1 MLEEVT
7 KSSFNAVIKQVTV
20 KDTVT
25 IQLVLD
31 PEYIAEMPTIAKMAN
46 RIVMVGIEDAQQE
59 IPLYE

>member
-1 MLEEVT
+1 M
-7 KSSFNAVIKQVTV
+7 KSSFNATIKQVTV

-59 IPLYE
+59 IPFDE

>member
-1 MLEEVT
+1 ME
-7 KSSFNAVIKQVTV
+7 SSFNATIKQVTV

-46 RIVMVGIEDAQQE
+46 RIVMVGIEDARQE
-59 IPLYE
+59 VPSDE

>member
-1 MLEEVT
+1 M

-31 PEYIAEMPTIAKMAN
+31 PEYIAEMLTIAKMAN
-46 RIVMVGIEDAQQE
+46 RAVMVGIEDAQQE
-59 IPLYE
+59 LPLDE

>member
-1 MLEEVT
+1 M
-7 KSSFNAVIKQVTV
+7 KSSFNGVIKQVTV

-46 RIVMVGIEDAQQE
+46 RVVAVGIEDARQE
-59 IPLYE
+59 IPSDE

>member
-1 MLEEVT
+1 M
-7 KSSFNAVIKQVTV
+7 KSSFNATIKQVTV
-20 KDTVT
+20 KYTVT

-59 IPLYE
+59 IPFDE

>member
-1 MLEEVT
+1 M
-7 KSSFNAVIKQVTV
+7 KSSFNATIKQVTV

-59 IPLYE
+59 IPFYE

>member
-1 MLEEVT
+1 M
-7 KSSFNAVIKQVTV
+7 KSSFNAVIKQVVV

-46 RIVMVGIEDAQQE
+46 RVVIVGIEDDQQE
-59 IPLYE
+59 IPLDE

>member
-1 MLEEVT
+1 M

-46 RIVMVGIEDAQQE
+46 RVVMVGIEDAQQE
-59 IPLYE
+59 IPLDE